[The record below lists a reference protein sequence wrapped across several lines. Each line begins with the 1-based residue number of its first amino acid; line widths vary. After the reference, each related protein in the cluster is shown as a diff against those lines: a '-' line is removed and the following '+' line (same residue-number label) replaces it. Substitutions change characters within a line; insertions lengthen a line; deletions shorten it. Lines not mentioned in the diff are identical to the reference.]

1 MNITETGAEGLKRE
15 FQVVIPASE
24 IEDKVQAR
32 LEEVRKTAN
41 LPGFRPGKVP
51 ATLVRQRYRPNVL
64 AEVLEQVLDES
75 WRSVLNDRELKAAL
89 QPKIELDEKYED
101 GKDLSYK
108 MAVELLPE
116 FEPGEINGIE
126 LERLVTEVAD
136 EAIEE
141 SVKRLAEARKVT
153 EPAPEG
159 HEAVAGDSAVIDF
172 AGTVDGVA
180 KEGMD
185 AQGYPLE
192 LGAGRF
198 IPGFEE
204 QLIGIKAGEHRT
216 VTVTFPA
223 DYPAAELAGKEAVF
237 EIDAKELRVGKLPEI
252 NDELAKSFGV
262 ENLEELKKSI
272 RERIQKDYAE
282 VSRQRIKRQ
291 LLDKLAEKHD
301 FAVPQGMVEIEFNAI
316 WERVQEE
323 ISHGHAPEEAAKPE
337 DELKAEYTKISERRV
352 RLGLLLS
359 EIGRRNKVEVT
370 QDELNRALIAEVR
383 RYPGQEKEVFEF
395 YRKNPGAVENLRA
408 PIFEDKVVDFILE
421 LAKITERTVSIE
433 ELMRDPDEEETKAA

>member
-15 FQVVIPASE
+15 FKVVIPASD
-24 IEDKVQAR
+24 IEEKVQNR
-32 LEEVRKTAN
+32 LAEVRKTAN

-51 ATLVRQRYRPNVL
+51 ASLVSQRYRGSVL

-75 WRSVLNDRELKAAL
+75 WRTVLNDRNLKAAL
-89 QPKIELDEKYED
+89 QPKLELDEKYED
-101 GKDLSYK
+101 GKDLSYSLE
-108 MAVELLPE
+108 VELLPE
-116 FEPGEINGIE
+116 FEPGETAGIE
-126 LERLVTEVAD
+126 LERLVTEVAE
-136 EAIEE
+136 EAVEE

-159 HEAVAGDSAVIDF
+159 HEAAAGDSVVIDF

-185 AQGYPLE
+185 AKGYPLE

-204 QLIGIKAGEHRT
+204 QLIGIKAGEHRA

-237 EIDAKELRVGKLPEI
+237 EIDAQELRVGALPEI

-282 VSRQRIKRQ
+282 VSRQRIKRE

-301 FAVPQGMVEIEFNAI
+301 FPVPAGMVEIEFNAI

-323 ISHGHAPEEAAKPE
+323 IKHGHAPEEAAKPE

-359 EIGRRNKVEVT
+359 EIGRRNKVEVS

-408 PIFEDKVVDFILE
+408 PIFEDKVVDFILDQ
-421 LAKITERTVSIE
+421 AKITERTVSIE
-433 ELMRDPDEEETKAA
+433 ELMRDPDEDGVQAA

>member
-1 MNITETGAEGLKRE
+1 MNITETSAEGLKRE
-15 FQVVIPASE
+15 FQVVIPAND
-24 IEDKVQAR
+24 IEEKVNGR
-32 LEEVRKTAN
+32 LEEMRRTAQ

-51 ATLVRQRYRPNVL
+51 ASVIRQRYRAGAL
-64 AEVLEQVLDES
+64 GEVLEKVLDEA
-75 WRSVLNDRELKAAL
+75 WRGVLTERSLKAAL
-89 QPKIELDEKYED
+89 QPKIDVESFED
-101 GKDLSYK
+101 GKDLSFK

-116 FEPGEINGIE
+116 FEPGEISGIE

-136 EAIEE
+136 AAVEE
-141 SVKRLAEARKVT
+141 SLKRLAEARKVA

-159 HEAVAGDSAVIDF
+159 HEAAAGDSVVIDF

-216 VTVTFPA
+216 VTVTFPES
-223 DYPAAELAGKEAVF
+223 YPAAELAGKEAVF
-237 EIDAKELRVGKLPEI
+237 EIDAKEIRVGKLPEI
-252 NDELAKSFGV
+252 DDELAKSFGT
-262 ENLEELKKSI
+262 ENLDDLKKSI

-291 LLDKLAEKHD
+291 LLDKLAEAHS
-301 FAVPQGMVEIEFNAI
+301 FPVPEGMVEIEFEAI
-316 WERVQEE
+316 WNRVQEE
-323 ISHGHAPEEAAKPE
+323 IAHGHAPEEAKKPE
-337 DELKAEYTKISERRV
+337 DELKAEYRAIAERRV

-359 EIGRRNKVEVT
+359 EIGRRNTVEVS
-370 QDELNRALIAEVR
+370 QEEINKALIAEVR
-383 RYPGQEKEVFEF
+383 RYPGQEREVFDF
-395 YRKNPGAVENLRA
+395 YRKNPQAIENLRA
-408 PIFEDKVVDFILE
+408 PLFEDKVVDFILE

-433 ELMRDPDEEETKAA
+433 ELLRDPDEEDVKAA